1 MKLLVPTKRV
11 VDFNVKVRV
20 KPDGSG
26 VRWIAVDGDSNVE
39 VDIDPDTN
47 VWQRLRLMLMYLLVP
62 EGQL

>member
-1 MKLLVPTKRV
+1 MPITGFEPRISARGAVAGERRA
-11 VDFNVKVRV
+11 VRIG
-20 KPDGSG
+20 PAMG
-26 VRWIAVDGDSNVE
+26 GDE